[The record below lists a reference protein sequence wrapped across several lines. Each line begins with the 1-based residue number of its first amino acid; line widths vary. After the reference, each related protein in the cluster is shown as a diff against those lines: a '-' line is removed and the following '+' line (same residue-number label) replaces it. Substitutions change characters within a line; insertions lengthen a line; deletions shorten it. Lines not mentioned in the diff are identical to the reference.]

1 MAIRALKRIA
11 GNKKKRD
18 AGVFHNPLVHS
29 MLQLQK
35 ITCLLLDLLVYVICN
50 AG

>member
-1 MAIRALKRIA
+1 MA
-11 GNKKKRD
+11 GNKKHVMLD
-18 AGVFHNPLVHS
+18 VFHNPLVHS

-35 ITCLLLDLLVYVICN
+35 IMCLLLDLLVYVICN